1 METSKRLVYLVGMA
15 TILLIIA
22 CAFGAQLA
30 EITIAAIGAFTTI
43 CAFYLWKAKNE
54 NRAKYAQK
62 FMEKWAEKY
71 GTEAVVQITEIVTRD

>member
-1 METSKRLVYLVGMA
+1 METSKRLVYLVGMITLFLI
-15 TILLIIA
+15 TI
-22 CAFGAQLA
+22 CTFGAPVT
-30 EITIAAIGAFTTI
+30 EVTIAAIGAFTTI

-71 GTEAVVQITEIVTRD
+71 GADAVIQITDIVTRD

>member
-1 METSKRLVYLVGMA
+1 METSKRLVYLVGTV

-30 EITIAAIGAFTTI
+30 EITIASIGAFTAI

-71 GTEAVVQITEIVTRD
+71 GAEAVVQITEIVTRD